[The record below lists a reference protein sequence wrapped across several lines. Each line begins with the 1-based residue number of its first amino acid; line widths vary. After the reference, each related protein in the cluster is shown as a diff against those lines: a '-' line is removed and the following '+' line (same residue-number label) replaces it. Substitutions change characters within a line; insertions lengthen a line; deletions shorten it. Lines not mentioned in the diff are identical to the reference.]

1 MVKMAIVKVG
11 LFIFGDEEF
20 ELRYLVNNIDNQV
33 YFVAKD
39 IATVLKYE
47 NTKKAVAD
55 HVDDKYKIVYSNDTQ
70 PKSVIVNNLLVQNNI
85 LYLHP
90 QTVLINK
97 SGVIQL
103 IMKSKLSYAVELQ
116 EWLLEEVIPQVL
128 CTGKYSASAA
138 LMDNGNNN
146 NNNGNEI
153 VKQFQTQIQKKD
165 DHIQNLIVQINRLT
179 DNNNNMVKRL
189 MNNVNEMYGRLHET
203 VSKSNEIM
211 LQKDK
216 QINKLLDKLDDVAER
231 AVKYPVD
238 NKKVPMICIARKDNN
253 FEVITGQQHRIQRE
267 KLKRGFNNLD
277 IIVETKRPNPML
289 DWMYVTESVKEQF
302 PKNALK
308 RGSRCLSFEKSDDAE
323 RFDSAIKKMF
333 VSGNSAKITNH
344 NNESLPSA
352 STSSSSSSAQQSEQT
367 DAGRQLQ

>member
-1 MVKMAIVKVG
+1 MSIVKVG
-11 LFIFGDEEF
+11 FFSFGGEEF
-20 ELRYLVNNIDNQV
+20 ELRYIINNHDMQV

-39 IATVLKYE
+39 IATLLKYE
-47 NTKKAVAD
+47 NTKKAVTD
-55 HVDDKYKIVYSNDTQ
+55 HVDEKYKMVYSDDSQ
-70 PKSVIVNNLLVQNNI
+70 PESVIVNNLLVHSNI

-138 LMDNGNNN
+138 LTTTAAADNNSGIV
-146 NNNGNEI
+146 GNEI

-179 DNNNNMVKRL
+179 DNNNAMVKKL

-231 AVKYPVD
+231 AVKYPAD
-238 NKKVPMICIARKDNN
+238 DKKVPMICIGRKDNN

-267 KLKRGFNNLD
+267 KLKRGFNNLN

-289 DWMYVTESVKEQF
+289 DWMYVTQSVKKDF
-302 PKNALK
+302 PKESLK
-308 RGSRCLSFEKSDDAE
+308 RGKRSLSFENSDDAE
-323 RFDSAIKKMF
+323 RFDSVVKKMF
-333 VSGNSAKITNH
+333 VSSGSNH
-344 NNESLPSA
+344 NNSLLPS
-352 STSSSSSSAQQSEQT
+352 SSQQSEQT
-367 DAGRQLQ
+367 GASVIQAH